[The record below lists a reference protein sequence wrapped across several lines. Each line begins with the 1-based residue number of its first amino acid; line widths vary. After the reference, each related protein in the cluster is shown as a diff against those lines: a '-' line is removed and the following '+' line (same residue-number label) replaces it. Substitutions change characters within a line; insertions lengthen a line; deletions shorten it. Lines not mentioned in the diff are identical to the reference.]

1 MANEISLNLETFP
14 LEEYFRPGVLPE
26 DLPGVHALLQAKNPL
41 DAFIALF
48 RGTDDNVLIRIL
60 VLREIGAR
68 GEAPYWTARELET
81 WFAYLDQTKLNSV
94 LLHLKKSGLLIYV
107 GETACYNVS
116 PFGRMALAALET
128 LLKFSFEEGG
138 EIGYITSQLSAGK
151 SFGRVSA
158 ENLQHLLSR
167 LRELEDEFTQAIVSG
182 SEHRIQKAENK
193 LGSVWSWVS
202 KGTEIIGEISTELD
216 TDPVIYKVAQ
226 RIGQVQSRMLHMT
239 SMFQRTLN
247 QIERQ
252 KVHLGASGLSSSDIN
267 AWLRQQNEESLASM
281 VKEDIVFNPRTG
293 FILSDIAL
301 DVTEYILIERIRD
314 ATEPVEL
321 PPPSDAPAVDEIHA
335 EPEDLSRLIALQKD
349 LEHVETDAPL
359 HELVPA
365 TDFPTSSYRLT
376 LVSLLNNNDQLDITG
391 PVAELAK
398 QPFAMELDDSVVEVN
413 NHGVKSMTGGRLVR
427 RRSV

>member
-1 MANEISLNLETFP
+1 MAKEPTIDMETFP

-26 DLPGVHALLQAKNPL
+26 DLPRVHALLQAKDPL

-48 RGTDDNVLIRIL
+48 RGADDNVLIRIL

-68 GEAPYWTARELET
+68 GDNPHWTSRELDA
-81 WFAYLDQTKLNSV
+81 WFAYLDQTKLSTV
-94 LLHLKKSGLLIYV
+94 LLHLRKSGLLIYD
-107 GETACYNVS
+107 GETAHYRVS
-116 PFGRMALAALET
+116 TFGRMALAALET
-128 LLKFSFEEGG
+128 LLKFSSEEGG

-167 LRELEDEFTQAIVSG
+167 LRELEEEFTQAIVSG
-182 SEHRIQKAENK
+182 SEHRIQRAEKK
-193 LGSVWSWVS
+193 LDSVWSWIS
-202 KGTEIIGEISTELD
+202 KGTEIIGEISDEID
-216 TDPVIYKVAQ
+216 TDPLIYKVAQ

-252 KVHLGASGLSSSDIN
+252 KVHLGGSGLSSSDIN
-267 AWLRQQNEESLASM
+267 AWLRQQNEESLAAVANSALNL
-281 VKEDIVFNPRTG
+281 NPRTG

-301 DVTEYILIERIRD
+301 DVAEYILVERINNV
-314 ATEPVEL
+314 TEAVQL
-321 PPPSDAPAVDEIHA
+321 PPANDAPGVDEIHA
-335 EPEDLSRLIALQKD
+335 EPEDLSRLIALQKE
-349 LEHVETDAPL
+349 LENVESHVPL

-376 LVSLLNNNDQLDITG
+376 LISLLNHNDQLDVTG
-391 PVAELAK
+391 PVAELAM
-398 QPFAMELDDSVVEVN
+398 QPFTMDLDESVVEVN
-413 NHGVKSMTGGRLVR
+413 NYGVKSMTGGRLVR
-427 RRSV
+427 RRAE